1 MPPTDRVVPMVV
13 GLTFLFGL
21 GNVWAP
27 ALRLGVPGL
36 VALLVLPAVD
46 LSVPG
51 LPLAIRNLAPRS
63 GRRACMTCPPAPR
76 QAV

>member
-1 MPPTDRVVPMVV
+1 MVVGV

-36 VALLVLPAVD
+36 VALLVPPAVD

-51 LPLAIRNLAPRS
+51 LLLAIRYLALH
-63 GRRACMTCPPAPR
+63 GAD
-76 QAV
+76 AVCV